1 MHRQA
6 VRGRPWLGTIGVMGS
21 SRLEPRSGSESSASF
36 EEVTEVSRRTYKTIQ
51 EWVAAGR
58 PDPQTGLNLR
68 DALRY
73 RLFEEINGPAGEE
86 IARATRLSE

>member
-1 MHRQA
+1 
-6 VRGRPWLGTIGVMGS
+6 MGS
-21 SRLEPRSGSESSASF
+21 SRPEPRSRSESSASF
-36 EEVTEVSRRTYKTIQ
+36 ERVKEVSRRTYKTIQ

-68 DALRY
+68 DALCY

-86 IARATRLSE
+86 IADVARLPD